1 MSQSMCVCV
10 YIPLPLPLPQ
20 SPCDDKRHVEIW
32 PPHKNCTRLPSLLI
46 LGPQKSGSTALHSFL
61 KLHPLVL
68 SNTDTE
74 RHFEE
79 VQFFSDDSLYL
90 NGIEWYGGREA
101 PGLGGGGGG
110 GPRVGEGGGGGGGEA
125 PGLGKGG
132 GGGTRVGEGG
142 GGGPR
147 VGGRVEGEGGTRRE
161 AMEGEELGLGGAT
174 CTCTCS
180 PCEGETGNERWKVVN
195 EQVISIRVHACT
207 CTCTFI
213 FLSFCSLNMKYRMKW
228 NVAMRPQNSSICICT
243 C

>member
-101 PGLGGGGGG
+101 PGLG
-110 GPRVGEGGGGGGGEA
+110 RGGEA
-125 PGLGKGG
+125 PGLGSGG
-132 GGGTRVGEGG
+132 APDLGRHQVWGGT
-142 GGGPR
+142 R

-161 AMEGEELGLGGAT
+161 AMDGEELGLGGAT
-174 CTCTCS
+174 RTCS

-195 EQVISIRVHACT
+195 EQVISIHVHV

-213 FLSFCSLNMKYRMKW
+213 FLSFC
-228 NVAMRPQNSSICICT
+228 V
-243 C
+243 